1 MLNFARVLTFLLGQ
15 IPKSQ
20 KSPSATRTSLGSIY
34 SPFPSHNFP
43 LSFVISPQNFETWTT
58 TSSAHHTL
66 CFYFI
71 TLLSVYACHHVHT
84 IHAMFIA
91 SSIHVV
97 AHLCYLFIWHFVVPW
112 LHKATVMFLKD
123 TTTLKTSK
131 HSFLSDLNMNQVRAT
146 NRLHSHKVC
155 LHLTSSLLTYSTNAT

>member
-112 LHKATVMFLKD
+112 LHKATVMFA
-123 TTTLKTSK
+123 
-131 HSFLSDLNMNQVRAT
+131 SFQASRIL
-146 NRLHSHKVC
+146 LHWKYQNIPSYPTWTWTKSEQQTGFILIRYVFI
-155 LHLTSSLLTYSTNAT
+155 